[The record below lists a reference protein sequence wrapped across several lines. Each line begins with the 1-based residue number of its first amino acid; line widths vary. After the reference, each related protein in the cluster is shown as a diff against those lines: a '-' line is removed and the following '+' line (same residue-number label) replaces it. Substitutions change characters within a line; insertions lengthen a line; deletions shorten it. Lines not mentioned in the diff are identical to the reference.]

1 MEDRPAGGDV
11 CSPTA
16 RRTSTLVVMPTDS
29 DDVPK
34 ALGLWT
40 HYWHPDSGTRQG
52 EGEHMT

>member
-11 CSPTA
+11 CSPTD

-34 ALGLWT
+34 ALGL
-40 HYWHPDSGTRQG
+40 
-52 EGEHMT
+52 